1 MLKNPPPLSEED
13 RQMHRLSTEEQKEQE
28 KKTNREIIAKKIDY
42 LSKQIRGEI
51 NEEEEIEGNLKVQ
64 FKDILKK

>member
-1 MLKNPPPLSEED
+1 
-13 RQMHRLSTEEQKEQE
+13 MHRLSTEEQKEQE